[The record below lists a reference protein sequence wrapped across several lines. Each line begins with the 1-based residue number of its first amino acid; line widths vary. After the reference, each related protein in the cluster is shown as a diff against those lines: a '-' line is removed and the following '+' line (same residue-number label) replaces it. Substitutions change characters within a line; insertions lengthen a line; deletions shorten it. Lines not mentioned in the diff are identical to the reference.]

1 MYGSIFNFTIKPG
14 HEDSLLKLLNL
25 QGADKPDGMISWF
38 LMNPDDKKGGIGVAV
53 FESKE
58 AYVKN
63 ANSPEQHQSF
73 LQIMEHLEKEPTWTD
88 GTYVISEI
96 YS

>member
-25 QGADKPDGMISWF
+25 QESDKPDGMISWF
-38 LMNPDDKKGGIGVAV
+38 LMNPDDKKEWIDVAV

-73 LQIMEHLEKEPTWTD
+73 LQIMEHLENEPTWTD